1 MLQQCNNI
9 GVHKEMPTKNP
20 RINITTNEK
29 LISDITLIAKQ
40 EKKTVSTLAKE
51 LIEEALDKRE
61 DMYLSRIVNSREA
74 QNNKVIQHAE
84 AWK

>member
-1 MLQQCNNI
+1 
-9 GVHKEMPTKNP
+9 MPTKNQ

-29 LISDITLIAKQ
+29 LMSNIALIAKQ

-61 DMYLSRIVNSREA
+61 DMYLSTIANSREVES
-74 QNNKVIQHAE
+74 KKIVQHTE

>member
-1 MLQQCNNI
+1 M
-9 GVHKEMPTKNP
+9 EMPTKNQ

-29 LISDITLIAKQ
+29 LMNNISLIAKQ

-61 DMYLSRIVNSREA
+61 DMYLSIIANSREVES
-74 QNNKVIQHAE
+74 KKIVQHTE

>member
-1 MLQQCNNI
+1 
-9 GVHKEMPTKNP
+9 MPTKNQ

-29 LISDITLIAKQ
+29 LMSNIALIAKQ

-61 DMYLSRIVNSREA
+61 DMYLSTIANSREVESK
-74 QNNKVIQHAE
+74 KVVQHTE

>member
-1 MLQQCNNI
+1 
-9 GVHKEMPTKNP
+9 MPTKNQ

-29 LISDITLIAKQ
+29 LMSNITLIAKQ

-61 DMYLSRIVNSREA
+61 DMYLSTIANFREIESS
-74 QNNKVIQHAE
+74 KIIRHAE
-84 AWK
+84 AWT

>member
-1 MLQQCNNI
+1 
-9 GVHKEMPTKNP
+9 MPTKNQ

-29 LISDITLIAKQ
+29 LMSNITLIAKQ

-61 DMYLSRIVNSREA
+61 DMYLSTIANSREI
-74 QNNKVIQHAE
+74 KSSKISE
-84 AWK
+84 YFKS

>member
-1 MLQQCNNI
+1 M
-9 GVHKEMPTKNP
+9 KMPTKNQ

-29 LISDITLIAKQ
+29 LMSNIALIAKQ

-61 DMYLSRIVNSREA
+61 DMYLSTIANSREVES
-74 QNNKVIQHAE
+74 KKIVQHTE

>member
-1 MLQQCNNI
+1 
-9 GVHKEMPTKNP
+9 MPTKNQ

-29 LISDITLIAKQ
+29 LMNNISLIAKQ

-61 DMYLSRIVNSREA
+61 DMYLSIIANSREVES
-74 QNNKVIQHAE
+74 KKIVQHTE

>member
-1 MLQQCNNI
+1 M
-9 GVHKEMPTKNP
+9 KMPTKNQ

-29 LISDITLIAKQ
+29 LMNNISLIAKQ

-61 DMYLSRIVNSREA
+61 DMYLSIIANSREVES
-74 QNNKVIQHAE
+74 KKIVQHTE

>member
-1 MLQQCNNI
+1 M
-9 GVHKEMPTKNP
+9 KMPTKNQ

-29 LISDITLIAKQ
+29 LMSNIALIAKQ

-61 DMYLSRIVNSREA
+61 DMYLSTIANSREVESK
-74 QNNKVIQHAE
+74 KVVQHTE

>member
-1 MLQQCNNI
+1 
-9 GVHKEMPTKNP
+9 MPTKNQ

-29 LISDITLIAKQ
+29 LMSNITLIAKQ
-40 EKKTVSTLAKE
+40 EKKTVPALAKE

>member
-1 MLQQCNNI
+1 
-9 GVHKEMPTKNP
+9 MPTKNQ
-20 RINITTNEK
+20 RINITTNEN
-29 LISDITLIAKQ
+29 LMSNITLIAKQ

-61 DMYLSRIVNSREA
+61 DMYLSTIANSREIES
-74 QNNKVIQHAE
+74 NKIIQHAK